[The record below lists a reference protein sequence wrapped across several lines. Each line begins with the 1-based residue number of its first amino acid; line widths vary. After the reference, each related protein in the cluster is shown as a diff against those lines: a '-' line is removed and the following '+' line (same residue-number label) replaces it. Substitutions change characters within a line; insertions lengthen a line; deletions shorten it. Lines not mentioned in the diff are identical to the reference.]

1 MEDHTEV
8 EVLTVTERNNSKS
21 EDEHV
26 MEPKGKTVS
35 DEEAKKAS
43 GEKTSCSKG
52 QSEYEKIRARNIKE
66 REDLLTTL
74 IADVSDYKRDAGIG
88 SRKLSGKR
96 KKGQCQFDN
105 EEQME
110 SRKSKRLALKA
121 KPVVTDSSEEEEAVM
136 KDDSRDGDEL
146 IDFREAQCNSDAKFE
161 GTVKRVGS
169 GGEFWAGEAEVL
181 GDRDF
186 RLDEWLL
193 WQGPQRRQL
202 VGEGALSATL
212 RRLLSQPSQP
222 SLPSNLLFAS
232 GPCGPRL
239 FLPPF
244 SCQPVPLPLQ

>member
-1 MEDHTEV
+1 MFYCQYCKESDSIPFSWETSAQKQNHRKVCLSKLKQGSKEKKGDTSKEICSKSQELEDHTEV

-26 MEPKGKTVS
+26 MEPKGNTVS

-105 EEQME
+105 DCIWQIPGAA
-110 SRKSKRLALKA
+110 RL
-121 KPVVTDSSEEEEAVM
+121 
-136 KDDSRDGDEL
+136 
-146 IDFREAQCNSDAKFE
+146 I
-161 GTVKRVGS
+161 
-169 GGEFWAGEAEVL
+169 
-181 GDRDF
+181 
-186 RLDEWLL
+186 
-193 WQGPQRRQL
+193 
-202 VGEGALSATL
+202 
-212 RRLLSQPSQP
+212 
-222 SLPSNLLFAS
+222 
-232 GPCGPRL
+232 
-239 FLPPF
+239 F
-244 SCQPVPLPLQ
+244 SPL